1 MDKFLVSNLGAFLEY
16 IRRKLKVIYTVR
28 FIVSLIQSVD

>member
-1 MDKFLVSNLGAFLEY
+1 MDKFLMSNLGVFLECV
-16 IRRKLKVIYTVR
+16 RRKLKVIYTVR